1 MVDKIRVIWARGYIR
16 AWKNKVEVHANV
28 PDVLDMVDSALK
40 ALTRTTGTVTFDLW
54 KDLQDRVR
62 LDLEK
67 MGYDLDEMRGEEDE
81 DNEEE

>member
-1 MVDKIRVIWARGYIR
+1 MDKIRVMRARGYIR
-16 AWKNKVEVHANV
+16 AWGNKVEVHADV
-28 PDVLDMVDSALK
+28 PDVLDMIDSALK

-67 MGYDLDEMRGEEDE
+67 LGYDLDEMRGEEDE
-81 DNEEE
+81 DNEKE